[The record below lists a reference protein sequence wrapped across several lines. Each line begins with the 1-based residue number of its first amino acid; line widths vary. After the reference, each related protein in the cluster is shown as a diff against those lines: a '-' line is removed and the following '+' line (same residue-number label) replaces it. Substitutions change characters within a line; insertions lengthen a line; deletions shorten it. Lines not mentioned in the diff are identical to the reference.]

1 MSDRGFPTVVCEKK
15 AGAGVRKESIK
26 LIAWWFNVTD
36 HLPWEGWEFESN
48 WNSKEEKKLYT
59 SNKQIGKT

>member
-48 WNSKEEKKLYT
+48 WNSKEEKKL
-59 SNKQIGKT
+59 